1 MELNHKN
8 QKNNESFSLNNG
20 RSDKRN
26 TDVLTDADR
35 ELLQLVSETYIRIQ
49 GGQIKSGRNSS

>member
-8 QKNNESFSLNNG
+8 PKNNESFSLNNG

-49 GGQIKSGRNSS
+49 GGQIKSGRH